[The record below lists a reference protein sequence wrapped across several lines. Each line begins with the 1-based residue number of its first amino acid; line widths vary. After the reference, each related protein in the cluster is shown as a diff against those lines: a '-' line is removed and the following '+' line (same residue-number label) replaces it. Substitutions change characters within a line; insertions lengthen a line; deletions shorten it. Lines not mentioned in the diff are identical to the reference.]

1 MRKSTMLQDTGRL
14 MVALIVLAAVAASL
28 VAMEG
33 SDGESADTRM
43 IVPGEMAHGR
53 LVAEEGGY
61 QPFHEAEFYVDADR
75 GYRVVKVTIG
85 YVVDGKMFAYSAPS
99 TESGTV
105 LTYTDD
111 AVTGERRYTISP
123 MPPADVTVDAV
134 FERTAPRAEVDGRGY
149 MSVQDALDAAGGDPD
164 GDRTVR
170 IVDDIAE
177 RGRIVLPDGVTLVI
191 PEGIEF
197 RNQTVVSGA
206 DETDFDVTAGPHDIR
221 ISGGPLKMDG
231 ALSGD
236 CGIAVR
242 GGEAVLSGTVGD
254 ILELTVA
261 PGADVSFEGLT
272 VEEGSVLETDG
283 RGIDASGLKVEPG
296 AVLRGDAM
304 RNVSADRADAVPT
317 DMGGAI
323 GDVTYEGTRA
333 IRIVEDAVVSGTATV
348 NGLLIVDAGARLT
361 IGDGGTLVLC
371 GTSRAEVEGMLA
383 VDGGG
388 RLVLTDYAVMEVSGT
403 LESDGRA
410 EIATGTP
417 WSIVDGT
424 DARIRT
430 SEGSSLRLC
439 GYAAGSN
446 AFGSEQILV
455 GGSAVVD
462 GAVAGG
468 TGFGVSGSLSVERM
482 VIGTAGD
489 RSAVLISCG
498 SGSMEASGT
507 ELSGMRVGGGSSL
520 SGNIRGHGSV
530 AASGSV
536 SIGSELRLHGSVSL
550 VLGGT
555 AAVDA
560 PVTLHDAASLT
571 FAPGSE
577 TTVSSAIDATGSAE
591 ARITN
596 GGAGRISVLPGGS
609 VTTSDPM
616 GTEGLDAVLV
626 ETPAFRYTSI
636 DDALHILRNGGA
648 DEARLYGN
656 QTLYGDATVPESA
669 MLVLTAGSRLAVD
682 DGASLTVRPG
692 AVQDDGPE
700 EAAEKSAEAER
711 SGDSEGAGLIAA
723 LLIVMMAV
731 AVALVAAM
739 RRRRSRRNREA
750 PYKGPSP
757 STMTGQSS
765 QTVRP
770 VADATR
776 RDAIGGIGILEDSQS
791 ISVLLY
797 LLDNGECIKSDIYSK
812 VSHNRTMTRRIDSL
826 NKAGLIRSSV
836 DGRTTTVSL
845 AARGRIVAERLSE
858 IRAILETDGEDPR
871 GDAR

>member
-1 MRKSTMLQDTGRL
+1 
-14 MVALIVLAAVAASL
+14 MVALIVLAAVAASI

-43 IVPGEMAHGR
+43 IVAGEMAHGR
-53 LVAEEGGY
+53 LIAEEGGY
-61 QPFHEAEFYVDADR
+61 PPFHKAEFYIDADR

-85 YVVDGKMFAYSAPS
+85 YVVGGNVFAYSAPS

-164 GDRTVR
+164 GGRTVR

-177 RGRIVLPDGVTLVI
+177 RGRIVLPAGVTLVI
-191 PEGIEF
+191 PEGIGF

-206 DETDFDVTAGPHDIR
+206 DEADFDVTAGPHDIR
-221 ISGGPLKMDG
+221 ISGGPLKVDG

-242 GGEAVLSGTVGD
+242 GGEAVLSGSIGD

-323 GDVTYEGTRA
+323 GDVTCEGTRA
-333 IRIVEDAVVSGTATV
+333 VRIAEDAVVSGTATV
-348 NGLLIVDAGARLT
+348 NGLLIVDAGAHLT
-361 IGDGGTLVLC
+361 V
-371 GTSRAEVEGMLA
+371 
-383 VDGGG
+383 
-388 RLVLTDYAVMEVSGT
+388 
-403 LESDGRA
+403 
-410 EIATGTP
+410 
-417 WSIVDGT
+417 
-424 DARIRT
+424 
-430 SEGSSLRLC
+430 
-439 GYAAGSN
+439 
-446 AFGSEQILV
+446 
-455 GGSAVVD
+455 
-462 GAVAGG
+462 
-468 TGFGVSGSLSVERM
+468 
-482 VIGTAGD
+482 GD

-498 SGSMEASGT
+498 SGSVEASGT

-520 SGNIRGHGSV
+520 SGEIRGHGGI
-530 AASGSV
+530 ATSGSV

-560 PVTLHDAASLT
+560 PVTLYDAASLT

-596 GGAGRISVLPGGS
+596 GGAGRISILPGGS
-609 VTTSDPM
+609 VTASDPIE
-616 GTEGLDAVLV
+616 TEGLDAVLV

-636 DDALHILRNGGA
+636 DDALHILRDGKA
-648 DEARLYGN
+648 DEARLYGS
-656 QTLYGDATVPESA
+656 QTLYGDATVPEGA

-682 DGASLTVRPG
+682 GGASLTVRPG
-692 AVQDDGPE
+692 AVQDDGPK

-739 RRRRSRRNREA
+739 RRRRSR
-750 PYKGPSP
+750 
-757 STMTGQSS
+757 
-765 QTVRP
+765 
-770 VADATR
+770 
-776 RDAIGGIGILEDSQS
+776 
-791 ISVLLY
+791 
-797 LLDNGECIKSDIYSK
+797 
-812 VSHNRTMTRRIDSL
+812 
-826 NKAGLIRSSV
+826 
-836 DGRTTTVSL
+836 
-845 AARGRIVAERLSE
+845 
-858 IRAILETDGEDPR
+858 
-871 GDAR
+871 